1 MPTASELVWRSSGNL
16 SLNGIQTSSTC
27 KRPTSTPAIT
37 LSSSTTISAKPTA
50 PSEIRC
56 SDKNSQPSL
65 LNVRNTMTSDCLKN
79 CSKLRCVDHI
89 TADTEGRKT
98 KGCLQTN
105 PETWGFQ
112 MFPEEEMQ
120 DIREHGNTNRST
132 HPFYLP

>member
-1 MPTASELVWRSSGNL
+1 MQFP
-16 SLNGIQTSSTC
+16 
-27 KRPTSTPAIT
+27 K
-37 LSSSTTISAKPTA
+37 
-50 PSEIRC
+50 C
-56 SDKNSQPSL
+56 SDRRLRSHRRSGAPIKTVNTSL

-79 CSKLRCVDHI
+79 CSKLRCGDHI

-120 DIREHGNTNRST
+120 DIREHGNHKQVHASI
-132 HPFYLP
+132 LPPII